1 MKVSA
6 ISSMRSST
14 SSRPLMRAWMSSRS
28 KGVTKVVL
36 SLLPMAWLSSSPWCS
51 MAKSSLAPCSTSSSN
66 RSKKRS
72 SRGMR
77 RMRMR
82 PPGALGRRRPGGVLV
97 RARAALLSFLLVR
110 PQGTRSRRAGR
121 SQSAGA
127 LPRGSPGPRLAP
139 VSAIDPRHVL
149 ALDQGTSSS
158 RAIVFDDRARPVAI
172 AQYEVHSQ
180 FPHPGWVEQDAEA
193 LWAGQVRAGQQ
204 ALAGA
209 GLDAEEVAAVGIT
222 NQRETTVVWD
232 GRGRPLAPA
241 IVWQARRPAHRCAA
255 LRAGG
260 VEPAVRARTG
270 LLLDPYFSATKMAWL
285 LEALPHG
292 PDPAQA
298 RQLYLGTVDA

>member
-1 MKVSA
+1 M
-6 ISSMRSST
+6 
-14 SSRPLMRAWMSSRS
+14 
-28 KGVTKVVL
+28 
-36 SLLPMAWLSSSPWCS
+36 
-51 MAKSSLAPCSTSSSN
+51 
-66 RSKKRS
+66 SKKRS

-121 SQSAGA
+121 SRSAGA

-232 GRGRPLAPA
+232 GTGRPLAPA
-241 IVWQARRPAHRCAA
+241 IVWQDRRTAERCAA

-260 VEPAVRARTG
+260 VEPAVRARPG
-270 LLLDPYFSATKMAWL
+270 LPLVARAAGALRGAGGRAPRGPGQRRRLRDDRAGAVRRTDPHPGHGRGPAGGPPRAAPPPPPPGP
-285 LEALPHG
+285 EQPRGRPLPPPRAPQG
-292 PDPAQA
+292 
-298 RQLYLGTVDA
+298 RGR